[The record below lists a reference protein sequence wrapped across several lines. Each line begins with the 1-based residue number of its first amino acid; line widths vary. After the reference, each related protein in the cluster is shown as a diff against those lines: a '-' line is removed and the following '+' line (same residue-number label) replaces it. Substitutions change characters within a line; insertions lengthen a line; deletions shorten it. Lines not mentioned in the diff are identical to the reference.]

1 MAWDVEEAP
10 YSDSYNSSR
19 SVKTGAHNAHIALS
33 LERPKCPR
41 KTPIQTSSYVS
52 HGSSLFQIG
61 KSLGYGKSLFLFGS
75 ITHAV
80 GSSHREPHFEHSL
93 DVMIS

>member
-52 HGSSLFQIG
+52 HGSWLLLCFKLEKVWVVWPFVITESLF
-61 KSLGYGKSLFLFGS
+61 SC
-75 ITHAV
+75 
-80 GSSHREPHFEHSL
+80 L
-93 DVMIS
+93 DPSPMP